1 MKEGANARMRHGYR
15 EVLSISQA
23 GSVPDNELSL
33 KVPLPCE
40 SGSWAKRRGLSELS
54 DCFRFLLICGASDSD
69 EVIDYWRVYLDASEL
84 K

>member
-1 MKEGANARMRHGYR
+1 MKEGANARMRHSYG

-23 GSVPDNELSL
+23 GSVPENELSL

-40 SGSWAKRRGLSELS
+40 SSSWANLRALSGLPPSGKP
-54 DCFRFLLICGASDSD
+54 LI
-69 EVIDYWRVYLDASEL
+69 LM